1 MDSNKFK
8 GHAAMTGAE
17 VLWGVSAPL
26 GKGVLMAGVSPLLL
40 TDCRMIGAAILFCII
55 SLFVKNEKVSPNDLL
70 KMFFASL
77 FGIVINQSC
86 FIWGLSL
93 TSPINASI
101 ITTSLPILTMVL
113 AAIVLREPIT
123 KLKVSGVFLG
133 AVGALILIFGGHSN
147 ESSGSPAGDILV
159 ICAQLSFTLYLVMFK
174 GLISKYSP
182 ITLMKWM
189 FTYASICII
198 PFSYTEF
205 TSLKLES
212 LSAYAIWGTLGVVV
226 GPTFLSYLLLSLGQR
241 NLRPT
246 VTAMYNY
253 LQPIVASIV
262 AVAAG
267 LGVFSFTTAIAI
279 LLVFSGVF
287 LVTRSKSRED
297 LIKEQHPSNNQS

>member
-1 MDSNKFK
+1 
-8 GHAAMTGAE
+8 MTGAE

-133 AVGALILIFGGHSN
+133 AVGATATNHRDH
-147 ESSGSPAGDILV
+147 PQA
-159 ICAQLSFTLYLVMFK
+159 T
-174 GLISKYSP
+174 YS
-182 ITLMKWM
+182 
-189 FTYASICII
+189 
-198 PFSYTEF
+198 
-205 TSLKLES
+205 
-212 LSAYAIWGTLGVVV
+212 
-226 GPTFLSYLLLSLGQR
+226 
-241 NLRPT
+241 
-246 VTAMYNY
+246 
-253 LQPIVASIV
+253 
-262 AVAAG
+262 
-267 LGVFSFTTAIAI
+267 
-279 LLVFSGVF
+279 
-287 LVTRSKSRED
+287 
-297 LIKEQHPSNNQS
+297 

>member
-1 MDSNKFK
+1 
-8 GHAAMTGAE
+8 
-17 VLWGVSAPL
+17 
-26 GKGVLMAGVSPLLL
+26 
-40 TDCRMIGAAILFCII
+40 
-55 SLFVKNEKVSPNDLL
+55 
-70 KMFFASL
+70 MFFASL

-198 PFSYTEF
+198 PFTYTEF

-212 LSAYAIWGTLGVVV
+212 LSAYAIWGTLGVV
-226 GPTFLSYLLLSLGQR
+226 GDQLF
-241 NLRPT
+241 
-246 VTAMYNY
+246 
-253 LQPIVASIV
+253 
-262 AVAAG
+262 
-267 LGVFSFTTAIAI
+267 
-279 LLVFSGVF
+279 
-287 LVTRSKSRED
+287 
-297 LIKEQHPSNNQS
+297 

>member
-1 MDSNKFK
+1 
-8 GHAAMTGAE
+8 
-17 VLWGVSAPL
+17 
-26 GKGVLMAGVSPLLL
+26 
-40 TDCRMIGAAILFCII
+40 
-55 SLFVKNEKVSPNDLL
+55 
-70 KMFFASL
+70 MFFASL

-133 AVGALILIFGGHSN
+133 AVALILIFGGHSN
-147 ESSGSPAGDILV
+147 ESSGLPAGDILV

-198 PFSYTEF
+198 PFTYTEF

-226 GPTFLSYLLLSLGQR
+226 GYNFSKLSSALSRATQ
-241 NLRPT
+241 PQAT